1 MAVCTR
7 NIPAVITI
15 FFFLL
20 GGSRIT
26 VMIATL
32 TYHHL
37 IVDMVSLLANSCL
50 FTHLNQSNII
60 INLGASGHKFII
72 IQYNI
77 HSLLTLFL
85 VSTNS
90 SGKCLPL

>member
-37 IVDMVSLLANSCL
+37 LVDMVSLLANSCL

-72 IQYNI
+72 IQYNF